1 MLAGTLVCL
10 VYVQISVIELS
21 VMAFKSIPRWN
32 QAILK
37 MRSAELMVICFLVLN
52 GPFDFTTLDWIG
64 PQDL

>member
-10 VYVQISVIELS
+10 VYVQISVIELT

-37 MRSAELMVICFLVLN
+37 MRSAELMVLWFFSAEGL
-52 GPFDFTTLDWIG
+52 
-64 PQDL
+64 